1 MAIAEIEMH
10 NKIISRPKGR
20 PVKGVSC
27 RGELVWLCGQIYYI
41 VGEGGLGCDLVKLYA
56 ERRLTATEMRIM
68 RFVAVTEHEPKTNP
82 ELDTR

>member
-1 MAIAEIEMH
+1 MCGCVA
-10 NKIISRPKGR
+10 KSIISR
-20 PVKGVSC
+20 
-27 RGELVWLCGQIYYI
+27 
-41 VGEGGLGCDLVKLYA
+41 GEGGLGCDLVKLYA